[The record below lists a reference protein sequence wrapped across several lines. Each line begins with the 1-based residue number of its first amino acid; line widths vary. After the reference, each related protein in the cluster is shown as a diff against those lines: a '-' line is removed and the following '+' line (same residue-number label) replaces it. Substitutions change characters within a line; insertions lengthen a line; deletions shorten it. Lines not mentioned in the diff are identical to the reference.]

1 VTARPPQVSALWP
14 AYCSAAGKT
23 GEPLV
28 PPLRPMVARPPSAL
42 PDEQRATL
50 LAFEPKFDGFLN

>member
-1 VTARPPQVSALWP
+1 VR
-14 AYCSAAGKT
+14 KK

-28 PPLRPMVARPPSAL
+28 PPLRPMVARPAEAL
-42 PDEQRATL
+42 PDEEQAVR